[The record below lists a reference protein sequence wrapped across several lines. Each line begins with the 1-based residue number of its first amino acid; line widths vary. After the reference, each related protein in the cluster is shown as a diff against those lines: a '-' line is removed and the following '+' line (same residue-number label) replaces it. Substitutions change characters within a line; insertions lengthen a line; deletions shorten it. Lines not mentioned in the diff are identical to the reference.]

1 MYGRGVKMIL
11 LDAIYY
17 KLEECF
23 DLIEKEKDEKKL
35 KVLYKDLKKLQN
47 EFNKVRDKDIVEMK
61 KKDHLNYYCD
71 TKPRGKKIIPDEEY
85 ASLMEKWGKIV
96 GEQLLYPEEQEYK
109 DEREIIIKAMK
120 GCPKEEIESRLEWF
134 ENEWASREET
144 ELKMKNI
151 YDLRRAENAKISKLK
166 GEKLKKYLLDQWK
179 EPQEYRDNMYKSVT
193 TVKSEDEE

>member
-1 MYGRGVKMIL
+1 MTL
-11 LDAIYY
+11 LQAISI

-23 DLIEKEKDEKKL
+23 NLIDNEKDEKKL

-47 EFNKVRDKDIVEMK
+47 EFDKVRDKDIVEMK

-109 DEREIIIKAMK
+109 DEREKIIKIMK
-120 GCPKEEIESRLEWF
+120 GRPKEDVERRLKALDY
-134 ENEWASREET
+134 EWAHREER
-144 ELKMKNI
+144 ELRMKNI

>member
-1 MYGRGVKMIL
+1 MTL
-11 LDAIYY
+11 LQAISV

-23 DLIEKEKDEKKL
+23 NLIDNEKDEKKL

-47 EFNKVRDKDIVEMK
+47 EFNKVRDKDIVELK

-71 TKPRGKKIIPDEEY
+71 TKPRSKKIISDEEY
-85 ASLMEKWGKIV
+85 ASLMEKWSKIA

-109 DEREIIIKAMK
+109 NEKEIIIRAMK
-120 GCPKEEIESRLEWF
+120 DCSKEEIESRLEWF
-134 ENEWASREET
+134 ENEWAHREET
-144 ELKMKNI
+144 ELRMKNF
-151 YDLRRAENAKISKLK
+151 YDLRRAENARISKLK

-179 EPQEYRDNMYKSVT
+179 EPQEYRDNLYKSVT

>member
-1 MYGRGVKMIL
+1 
-11 LDAIYY
+11 
-17 KLEECF
+17 
-23 DLIEKEKDEKKL
+23 
-35 KVLYKDLKKLQN
+35 
-47 EFNKVRDKDIVEMK
+47 
-61 KKDHLNYYCD
+61 
-71 TKPRGKKIIPDEEY
+71 
-85 ASLMEKWGKIV
+85 MEKWSKIV

-109 DEREIIIKAMK
+109 DEREKIIKAMK